1 MLLALPQPN
10 PPKQGSAR
18 AYIPWLC
25 CPPKILAK
33 NLARVPTSSQGA
45 PQSQPDPLPCP
56 CSLYLQRYSLSVQL
70 LNNQIR
76 DMPCHAMR
84 YDIKTADMS
93 RTMEVGARAELE
105 DQEGCPLPATD
116 AALSLRSYLFNL
128 RTSETVGSDENVVIS
143 AFHLYFWSVVTVTHC
158 FLGGEKKKL
167 FRECNVFRAWYQ
179 RESQL

>member
-1 MLLALPQPN
+1 
-10 PPKQGSAR
+10 
-18 AYIPWLC
+18 
-25 CPPKILAK
+25 
-33 NLARVPTSSQGA
+33 
-45 PQSQPDPLPCP
+45 
-56 CSLYLQRYSLSVQL
+56 
-70 LNNQIR
+70 
-76 DMPCHAMR
+76 
-84 YDIKTADMS
+84 
-93 RTMEVGARAELE
+93 MEVGARAELE

-128 RTSETVGSDENVVIS
+128 RASETVGSDENVVIS